1 MFGNIEIGTCSI
13 LKVLQVN
20 DMTEKQRTIYLVID
34 EWWKKFGYGPTV
46 DDVMFM
52 TGDRGRGNVHRT
64 MKKLVEMGAC
74 KRLAK
79 SARSIRP
86 SYVKFRSLS

>member
-1 MFGNIEIGTCSI
+1 M
-13 LKVLQVN
+13 LKVLRVE
-20 DMTEKQRTIYLVID
+20 DMTEKQRTISLVID

-52 TGDRGRGNVHRT
+52 TGDKGRGNVHRT

-74 KRLAK
+74 KGLPRN
-79 SARSIRP
+79 ARSIRP
-86 SYVKFRSLS
+86 TYVSFRKLP

>member
-1 MFGNIEIGTCSI
+1 
-13 LKVLQVN
+13 
-20 DMTEKQRTIYLVID
+20 MTEKQRTIYLVIE
-34 EWWKKFGYGPTV
+34 EWWKKFGYGPTI

-52 TGDRGRGNVHRT
+52 TGDKGRGNVHRT

-74 KRLAK
+74 KRLPH

-86 SYVKFRSLS
+86 SHVRYSKI